1 MSKWKIE
8 KLIDVCNVQYGY
20 PFDSKLFSDSDGMP
34 LIRIRDVIRGYSET
48 FTTESYKEEYVVKR
62 GDMLIGMDGEF
73 NIARWGNTPAL
84 LNQRVC
90 RIIPKQNVDKDYIY
104 YAMPKALKEIED
116 RTPFVTVKHLSAK
129 EINKIEIPLPPLET
143 QHKIAATLDKVTHTI
158 DLCNAILEKLD
169 LLVKSRF
176 VEMFGDPE
184 ANNCTYATTKLKE
197 LSVKISDGV
206 HAKPEYTETGRPFLS
221 VVNINR
227 KKVDFTDCKFVSED
241 AFKKMIKSTHPE
253 KGDVLYT
260 KVGATY
266 GIPAYVDTDT
276 EFCLYVSVCLIKPK
290 HEFINSKFLAIQMDM
305 PFVKHQADKR
315 IKGIGVPD
323 LHLNQISEFD
333 IVCPPRELQDSFVAF
348 VEQTDKSKLAVKQV
362 LQKAET
368 LKKAL
373 MQEYFG

>member
-143 QHKIAATLDKVTHTI
+143 QHQIAATLDKVTHTI

>member
-143 QHKIAATLDKVTHTI
+143 QNPAPNRRHPRQSNPH
-158 DLCNAILEKLD
+158 
-169 LLVKSRF
+169 
-176 VEMFGDPE
+176 
-184 ANNCTYATTKLKE
+184 
-197 LSVKISDGV
+197 
-206 HAKPEYTETGRPFLS
+206 HRP
-221 VVNINR
+221 VQR
-227 KKVDFTDCKFVSED
+227 Y
-241 AFKKMIKSTHPE
+241 P
-253 KGDVLYT
+253 
-260 KVGATY
+260 
-266 GIPAYVDTDT
+266 
-276 EFCLYVSVCLIKPK
+276 
-290 HEFINSKFLAIQMDM
+290 
-305 PFVKHQADKR
+305 
-315 IKGIGVPD
+315 
-323 LHLNQISEFD
+323 
-333 IVCPPRELQDSFVAF
+333 
-348 VEQTDKSKLAVKQV
+348 
-362 LQKAET
+362 
-368 LKKAL
+368 
-373 MQEYFG
+373 